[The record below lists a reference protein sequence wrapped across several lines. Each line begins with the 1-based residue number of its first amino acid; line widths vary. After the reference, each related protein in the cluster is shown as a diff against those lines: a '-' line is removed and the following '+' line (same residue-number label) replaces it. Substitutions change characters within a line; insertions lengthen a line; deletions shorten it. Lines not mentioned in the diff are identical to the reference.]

1 MLSDQRGDV
10 NLHILRKLHSL
21 SQGVDEETKILSR
34 RLRQEIDTDSQR
46 LRDKLDIVKN
56 KFTEF
61 YLATHANRRQDMIK
75 KQQRVI

>member
-1 MLSDQRGDV
+1 M
-10 NLHILRKLHSL
+10 HILRKLHSL
-21 SQGVDEETKILSR
+21 SQGVEEETKSLSR

-61 YLATHANRRQDMIK
+61 YLATHANRKKDVLK
-75 KQQRVI
+75 KQQQRVT